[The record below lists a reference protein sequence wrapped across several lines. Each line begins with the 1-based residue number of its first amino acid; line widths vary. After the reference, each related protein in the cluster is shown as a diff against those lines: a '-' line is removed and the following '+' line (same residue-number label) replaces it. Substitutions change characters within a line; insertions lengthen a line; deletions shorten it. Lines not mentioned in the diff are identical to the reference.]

1 MLKELEVAWFSF
13 IRFVLHALL
22 YEYLSNF
29 LDLAATFPDEG
40 ATLAG
45 RHHNA

>member
-1 MLKELEVAWFSF
+1 MLKGLEVAWFCF
-13 IRFVLHALL
+13 MCFVLHALL

-29 LDLAATFPDEG
+29 LDLATTFPDEG